1 MHSEKILNDI
11 GCWIPSSDCAILDY
25 GCGEALYATGLL
37 AKCSHLTL
45 VDTSQNTRTQIKS
58 RLNNSDNVKIL
69 SPEDCASLKNDS
81 IDLIVANSV
90 FQYLN
95 QDQTLF
101 TIQLFHR
108 VLKHDGKVIIADIIP
123 LNSSV
128 LSDSFNLLKLGY
140 RNQFFLASIF
150 GLFKTFFSDYRIL
163 RNSLGLTNYSS
174 DDLIYFL
181 TQNGF
186 KGKLEVK
193 NFGHNKNRLCFSAKK
208 INKNN

>member
-1 MHSEKILNDI
+1 MFSFNISRYLTKHTYTNKIEIKVKLRIEELTTEEIIQRIKD
-11 GCWIPSSDCAILDY
+11 GHLDAAI
-25 GCGEALYATGLL
+25 AAT
-37 AKCSHLTL
+37 
-45 VDTSQNTRTQIKS
+45 
-58 RLNNSDNVKIL
+58 
-69 SPEDCASLKNDS
+69 P
-81 IDLIVANSV
+81 
-90 FQYLN
+90 LN